1 MSIGT
6 DIRVIVC
13 RMMKTKEQDLLLP
26 KWRRHI
32 MLKNIQIMW
41 TDRMKEIERQ
51 GTMTGRRSARYSY
64 NFQSWECGQFLDLMS
79 KDVRRKK

>member
-1 MSIGT
+1 
-6 DIRVIVC
+6 
-13 RMMKTKEQDLLLP
+13 
-26 KWRRHI
+26 

-64 NFQSWECGQFLDLMS
+64 RKRAMVTLCSDELSLSW
-79 KDVRRKK
+79 